1 MHKHNFK
8 QTLNYSNRK
17 TIKKLQGLYT
27 IYGNYFIEFKP
38 RKPMINERKI
48 ILSSL

>member
-8 QTLNYSNRK
+8 QTLNYSIRE
-17 TIKKLQGLYT
+17 TIKNLQGLYII

-38 RKPMINERKI
+38 RKPTINERKI
-48 ILSSL
+48 I